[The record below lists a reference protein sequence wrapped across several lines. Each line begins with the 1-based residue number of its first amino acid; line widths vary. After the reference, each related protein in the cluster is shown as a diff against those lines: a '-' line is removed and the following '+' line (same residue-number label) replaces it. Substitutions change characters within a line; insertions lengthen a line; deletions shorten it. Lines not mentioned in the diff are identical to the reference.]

1 VLRSF
6 VFATLAGAAFSAF
19 AGTAFTICNE
29 SGRDVHQPFIS
40 PDTDTSWG
48 SEMLA
53 GQILPAGGSA
63 DIELNRYGSHCVF
76 DIGVEDRTGDDQR
89 CTGSTSA
96 ATTAWRSTDRPPDA
110 IEASS

>member
-1 VLRSF
+1 
-6 VFATLAGAAFSAF
+6 
-19 AGTAFTICNE
+19 
-29 SGRDVHQPFIS
+29 
-40 PDTDTSWG
+40 
-48 SEMLA
+48 MLA